1 MRKYLTT
8 IPLVFLLCFVVGC
21 QKPAEEIANEPAV
34 DVEAEKQSLEKE
46 LRSMEI
52 AHKAAI
58 DSKNIEGVLRF
69 YSSDLITISPE
80 EPILYGND
88 WIRNTLI
95 DLYNAYEFTEDFKF
109 IDIRIIGDR
118 VAASYSF
125 TQQMTPLAGGEKI
138 EQSGKGMVILK
149 QDEMKNWQIEWNASY
164 LDNTDTS
171 DKE

>member
-1 MRKYLTT
+1 MKKLL
-8 IPLVFLLCFVVGC
+8 IILPLVFLLCFTLVC
-21 QKPAEEIANEPAV
+21 QKAEEVAEEPAV
-34 DVEAEKQSLEKE
+34 DVEAEKQILEEE
-46 LRSMEI
+46 LRAMEI

-58 DSKNIEGVLRF
+58 DSKDIERVLQF

-88 WIRNTLI
+88 WIRTTLN

-138 EQSGKGMVILK
+138 EQTGKGMVILK
-149 QDEMKNWQIEWNASY
+149 QDEMKNWQFEWNAYSY
-164 LDNTDTS
+164 DNMDTS
-171 DKE
+171 TEE